1 MTFKSWSLYQKI
13 SGLVGLLIF
22 FSAISTYYSIY
33 SLKRI
38 HSTIEQLAH
47 VHFEARAL
55 SSQITDRQRFMVIQ
69 TRNIIIESDAKKL
82 ASIMVNFVDA
92 GQKQDELFSKIG
104 PLLDQAAKAELTIYK
119 ENRSKWFELIKK
131 AYDLRLKGQTEEA
144 STIIFAAQT
153 DILNGMLKTLDTIR
167 GITTVNAE
175 AAGNDASTQVSTA
188 TTVSI
193 ALGLLSALLSGLIA
207 FFVINGLKS
216 SIQRI
221 VGTLS
226 ENARLVAGAS
236 HQIASTAEELSQAST
251 EQATSLEQT
260 SSSIEEMNS
269 MVGKNSDNASKAA
282 STTHESNINAKEG
295 QDVVAKMIL
304 AMGDINQSNNS
315 IMEQVDYSNQQITE
329 IVQVI
334 KEIGLKTKVI
344 NDIVFQTKLLS
355 FNASVEAARAGD
367 QGKGFAVV
375 AEEVGNLAQMSGNA
389 AKEITELLD
398 NSIHKVESIVNETK
412 TKVGA
417 QVLTGKEKVNIGTEI
432 ANQCGEILKT
442 IVMGVSS
449 ISKMA
454 EEISVA
460 SNEQALG
467 VNEITKAISQLDSV
481 TQQNSATSEETASAA
496 EELSAQA
503 ESLSNAVEELVATI
517 DGTGKRM
524 VAEKT
529 VISKNSGS
537 SEKKSV
543 NPATKFTPSPT
554 KKSAS
559 MDGIPSH
566 NHAGFEDV

>member
-22 FSAISTYYSIY
+22 FSAISAYYSIF
-33 SLKRI
+33 SLKSI

-69 TRNIIIESDAKKL
+69 TRNIIIESDGKKL
-82 ASIMVNFVDA
+82 ANIMNGFLEA
-92 GQKQDELFSKIG
+92 GQKQDELFTKIE
-104 PLLDQAAKAELTIYK
+104 PLLDQAAKAELATYK

-131 AYDLRLKGQTEEA
+131 AYDLRLKGQTEEV
-144 STIIFAAQT
+144 STIIFSAQT

-193 ALGLLSALLSGLIA
+193 ALGLLSALLSGVIA

-226 ENARLVAGAS
+226 ENARLVASAS

-282 STTHESNINAKEG
+282 STTHESSINAKEG

-417 QVLTGKEKVNIGTEI
+417 QVLTGKEKVNVGTEI
-432 ANQCGEILKT
+432 ANQCGEILNT

-524 VAEKT
+524 VVERT

-543 NPATKFTPSPT
+543 KPAPIPTPI
-554 KKSAS
+554 KKTAG
-559 MDGIPSH
+559 MDGVPSH

>member
-22 FSAISTYYSIY
+22 FSAISAYYSIF
-33 SLKRI
+33 SLKSI

-69 TRNIIIESDAKKL
+69 TRNIIIESDGKKL
-82 ASIMVNFVDA
+82 ANIMNGFLEA
-92 GQKQDELFSKIG
+92 GQKQDELFTKIE
-104 PLLDQAAKAELTIYK
+104 PLLDQAAKAELATYK

-131 AYDLRLKGQTEEA
+131 AYDLRLKGQTEEV
-144 STIIFAAQT
+144 STIIFSAQT

-193 ALGLLSALLSGLIA
+193 ALGLLSALLSGVIA

-226 ENARLVAGAS
+226 ENARLVASAS

-282 STTHESNINAKEG
+282 STTHESSINAKEG

-417 QVLTGKEKVNIGTEI
+417 QVLTGKEKVNVGTEI
-432 ANQCGEILKT
+432 ANQCGEILNT

-524 VAEKT
+524 VVERT

-543 NPATKFTPSPT
+543 KPAPIPTPI
-554 KKSAS
+554 KKAAG
-559 MDGIPSH
+559 MDGVPSH

>member
-22 FSAISTYYSIY
+22 FSAISAYYSIF
-33 SLKRI
+33 SLKSI

-69 TRNIIIESDAKKL
+69 TRNIIIESDVKKL
-82 ASIMVNFVDA
+82 ANIMNGFLEA
-92 GQKQDELFSKIG
+92 GQKQDELFTKIE
-104 PLLDQAAKAELTIYK
+104 PLLDQAAKAELATYK

-131 AYDLRLKGQTEEA
+131 AYDLRLKGQTEEV
-144 STIIFAAQT
+144 STIIFSAQT

-193 ALGLLSALLSGLIA
+193 ALGLLSALLSGVIA

-226 ENARLVAGAS
+226 ENARLVASAS

-282 STTHESNINAKEG
+282 STTHESSINAKEG

-417 QVLTGKEKVNIGTEI
+417 QVLTGKEKVNVGTEI
-432 ANQCGEILKT
+432 ANQCGEILNT

-524 VAEKT
+524 VVERT

-543 NPATKFTPSPT
+543 KPAPIPTPI
-554 KKSAS
+554 KKTAG
-559 MDGIPSH
+559 MDGVPSH

>member
-22 FSAISTYYSIY
+22 FSAISTYYSIH
-33 SLKRI
+33 SLKSI

-69 TRNIIIESDAKKL
+69 TRNIIIESDVKKL
-82 ASIMVNFVDA
+82 ANIMDGFLEA
-92 GQKQDELFSKIG
+92 GQKQDELFSKIE
-104 PLLDQAAKAELTIYK
+104 PLLDQAAKAELATYK

-131 AYDLRLKGQTEEA
+131 AYDLRLKGQTEEVSA
-144 STIIFAAQT
+144 IIFAAQT

-226 ENARLVAGAS
+226 ENARLVASAS

-282 STTHESNINAKEG
+282 STTHESSINAKEG

-355 FNASVEAARAGD
+355 FNASVEAARAGE

-417 QVLTGKEKVNIGTEI
+417 QVLTGKEKVNVGTEI
-432 ANQCGEILKT
+432 ANQCGEILNT

-524 VAEKT
+524 VVERT

-537 SEKKSV
+537 SEKKSMK
-543 NPATKFTPSPT
+543 PATIPTPI
-554 KKSAS
+554 KKAAG
-559 MDGIPSH
+559 MDGVPSH